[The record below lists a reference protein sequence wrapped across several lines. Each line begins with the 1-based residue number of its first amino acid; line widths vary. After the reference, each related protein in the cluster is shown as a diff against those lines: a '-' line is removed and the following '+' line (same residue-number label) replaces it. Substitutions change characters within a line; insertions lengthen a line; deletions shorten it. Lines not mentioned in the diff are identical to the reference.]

1 MRIVYEKSGGLAGLK
16 PARKD
21 IDTAHLPA
29 QDAQELQRLLD
40 AAGFFQLPPKI
51 DQPQMRD
58 AFQYTISVDTGSQ
71 QHSVSIT
78 GEPQEPSL
86 KELRRKLEKIGG

>member
-1 MRIVYEKSGGLAGLK
+1 MRIVYEKSGGFAGLR

-21 IDTAHLPA
+21 IDTAHLSA
-29 QDAQELQRLLD
+29 EDASELQRLLD
-40 AAGFFQLPPKI
+40 AAAFFQLPAKI

-58 AFQYTISVDTGSQ
+58 AFQYTISVDTGSRQ
-71 QHSVSIT
+71 QSVSIA

-86 KELRRKLEKIGG
+86 KELRRKLEKMDG